1 VQATPKPR
9 GSWWIAGGLLLLAL
23 APFYACALVSKPA
36 VTAPPSGMDLP
47 RRVAV
52 LPFEN
57 RTSNPEAA
65 TVLRRMF
72 FNFFS
77 ALNYVDIVPAV
88 VDATLE
94 ASRIST
100 TTGAGEASPMERLGQ
115 LLGVDAVVVGEVLA
129 LGQTYALV
137 YANQQAG
144 LRARMVRCSTGQVV
158 WEMEHTVTLHE
169 GDLPLSLT
177 GLAAAIVKTAFNYH
191 QSDTMRVASE
201 LCMQM
206 TASMPNPPAESEIPP
221 LIQALVHN
229 GAAGLL
235 SPGDELRVVMI
246 GDKRHKASL
255 SLPPL
260 LLEAPMEEKE
270 PGVYVASYRIQ
281 PQDRLAE
288 GQLTGYLRS
297 PSGSSRQWMDTLG
310 PIRAGRPTALPA
322 VIAADTVLAADQSPY
337 LVEDVLV
344 VMPGATLT
352 IEPGVVVWFRSL
364 GLVVR
369 GTLHACGTAEHSVIF
384 SSLKVK
390 GWKGIFIEGSEGENH
405 FQHCRISGAE
415 FGIRSTRARLVV
427 EDCRLQENTW
437 AVVAEDGQVD
447 IRGSLVR
454 ASAKTGIAMRNS
466 RLAVNGSVITENA
479 AGGFLLEGSTAVIE
493 GNNIVNNGGWG
504 IKTIGAAIEIHA
516 GNNWWGKGD
525 ADLSEMV
532 KGDVLT
538 HPLLPAPIGAG
549 FAVHPPY

>member
-1 VQATPKPR
+1 
-9 GSWWIAGGLLLLAL
+9 LLLLAL
-23 APFYACALVSKPA
+23 APFYACSRVSKPG
-36 VTAPPSGMDLP
+36 VNAPPSGMDLP
-47 RRVAV
+47 RKVAV

-77 ALNYVDIVPAV
+77 SLNYADIEPAV

-94 ASRIST
+94 ASRILK
-100 TTGAGEASPMERLGQ
+100 TTGTGGALPVAKLGL
-115 LLGVDAVVVGEVLA
+115 LLGVDAVVVGEALA
-129 LGQTYALV
+129 LGQTYAFV

-144 LRARMVRCSTGQVV
+144 LRARMVHCSTGQVI

-169 GDLPLSLT
+169 GDLPMSLPS
-177 GLAAAIVKTAFNYH
+177 LAAAIVKTVYNYQ
-191 QSDTMRVASE
+191 QSDTMRAASE

-206 TASMPNPPAESEIPP
+206 AASIPNPTAEAEIPP
-221 LIQALVHN
+221 QIQTLVHN

-246 GDKRHKASL
+246 GDKNHKASL

-260 LLEAPMEEKE
+260 LLDAPMEEKE

-288 GQLTGYLRS
+288 GRLTGYLRS
-297 PSGSSRQWMDTLG
+297 PSGSSRQWVDTLG
-310 PIRAGRPTALPA
+310 PIRAGRPTVLPS
-322 VIAADTVLAADQSPY
+322 VISADTVLAAASSPY
-337 LVEDVLV
+337 LVEDALV
-344 VMPGATLT
+344 IMPGATLT

-369 GTLHACGTAEHSVIF
+369 GTLQASGTAEHPVIF
-384 SSLKVK
+384 SSMKVK
-390 GWKGIFIEGSEGENH
+390 GWKGVFIEGGQGENL
-405 FQHCRISGAE
+405 FRHCRISGAE
-415 FGIRSTRARLVV
+415 FGIRSARARLVV

-437 AVVAEDGQVD
+437 GVVAEDGQVD

-454 ASAKTGIAMRNS
+454 ASAKTGIAARNA
-466 RLAVNGSVITENA
+466 RLAVKGSVITENA
-479 AGGFLLEGSTAVIE
+479 AGGFLLEGSPAIIE

-504 IKTIGAAIEIHA
+504 IKTVGPPSEVHA
-516 GNNWWGKGD
+516 GNNWWGKGE
-525 ADLSEMV
+525 ADLSEV
-532 KGDVLT
+532 IKGAVLT
-538 HPLLPAPIGAG
+538 RPLLPAPISAG
-549 FAVHPPY
+549 FAANPLN

>member
-1 VQATPKPR
+1 
-9 GSWWIAGGLLLLAL
+9 LLLLAL
-23 APFYACALVSKPA
+23 APFYACLRVSKPA
-36 VTAPPSGMDLP
+36 VNALPSGMDLP
-47 RRVAV
+47 RKVAV

-77 ALNYVDIVPAV
+77 SLNYADIEPAV

-94 ASRIST
+94 ASRIVKT
-100 TTGAGEASPMERLGQ
+100 TAAGGSLPLERLGH
-115 LLGVDAVVVGEVLA
+115 LLGVDAVVVGEALA

-144 LRARMVRCSTGQVV
+144 LRARMLRCSTGQVI
-158 WEMEHTVTLHE
+158 WEMEHTVTLHA
-169 GDLPLSLT
+169 GDLPLSLPS
-177 GLAAAIVKTAFNYH
+177 LAAAIVKTAFNYQ
-191 QSDTMRVASE
+191 QSNTMRAASD

-206 TASMPNPPAESEIPP
+206 VASIPNPPAEEEIPP
-221 LIQALVHN
+221 QIQTLVHN

-246 GDKRHKASL
+246 GDKKHKASL

-288 GQLTGYLRS
+288 GELTGYLRS
-297 PSGSSRQWMDTLG
+297 PSGSSRQWVDTLG
-310 PIRAGRPTALPA
+310 PIRAGRPTGLPS
-322 VIAADTVLAADQSPY
+322 VISVDTVLAADPSPY
-337 LVEDVLV
+337 LVEDALV

-369 GTLHACGTAEHSVIF
+369 GALQACGTAEHPVIF

-405 FQHCRISGAE
+405 FRHCRISGAE
-415 FGIRSTRARLVV
+415 FGIRSVRARLVV

-437 AVVAEDGQVD
+437 GVVAEDSQVD

-454 ASAKTGIAMRNS
+454 ASTKTGIAARNS

-479 AGGFLLEGSTAVIE
+479 AGGFLLEGSPAIIE
-493 GNNIVNNGGWG
+493 GNNIINNGSWG
-504 IKTIGAAIEIHA
+504 IKTIGAPAEVHA
-516 GNNWWGKGD
+516 GNNWWGKGE
-525 ADLSEMV
+525 ADLSEV
-532 KGDVLT
+532 IKGAVLT
-538 HPLLPAPIGAG
+538 HPLLPAPISAG
-549 FAVHPPY
+549 FAAIPLN

>member
-1 VQATPKPR
+1 
-9 GSWWIAGGLLLLAL
+9 
-23 APFYACALVSKPA
+23 
-36 VTAPPSGMDLP
+36 MDLP
-47 RRVAV
+47 RKVAV

-57 RTSNPEAA
+57 RTSNPDAA

-77 ALNYVDIVPAV
+77 SLNYMDIEPAA

-94 ASRIST
+94 ASHIL
-100 TTGAGEASPMERLGQ
+100 EAATADGGPLPLERLGQ
-115 LLGVDAVVVGEVLA
+115 LLGVDAVVVGEALA

-144 LRARMVRCSTGQVV
+144 LHVRMLRCSTGQVI

-169 GDLPLSLT
+169 GDLPLSLP
-177 GLAAAIVKTAFNYH
+177 GLAAAIVKTAFNYQ
-191 QSDTMRVASE
+191 QSNTMRAASE

-206 TASMPNPPAESEIPP
+206 TASIPTPPAEAEIPP

-246 GDKRHKASL
+246 GDEKHKASL

-260 LLEAPMEEKE
+260 IIEAPMEEKE

-281 PQDRLAE
+281 PRDRLAE

-297 PSGSSRQWMDTLG
+297 PSGSSRQWVDTLG
-310 PIRAGRPTALPA
+310 PIRAGRPTVLPA
-322 VIAADTVLAADQSPY
+322 VVSADTRLAADQSPY
-337 LVEDVLV
+337 LVEDALV
-344 VMPGATLT
+344 VMPGAVLTLD
-352 IEPGVVVWFRSL
+352 PGVVVWFRSL

-369 GTLHACGTAEHSVIF
+369 GTLHACGTAEHPVIF
-384 SSLKVK
+384 SSLKTK
-390 GWKGIFIEGSEGENH
+390 GWKGIFMDGAGGENLLR
-405 FQHCRISGAE
+405 HCRISEAE
-415 FGIRSTRARLVV
+415 FGIRSARSRLVV

-437 AVVAEDGQVD
+437 GVVAEDGQVD

-454 ASAKTGIAMRNS
+454 ASRKTGIAARNS
-466 RLAVNGSVITENA
+466 RLAVEGSVVTENA
-479 AGGFLLEGSTAVIE
+479 AGGFLLEGSPALIE

-504 IKTIGAAIEIHA
+504 IKTVGPPTEVHA
-516 GNNWWGKGD
+516 GNNWWGKAEPD
-525 ADLSEMV
+525 VSEMI
-532 KGDVLT
+532 KGTVSA
-538 HPLLPAPIGAG
+538 HPPLPAPIRAG
-549 FAVHPPY
+549 FAPNTMNSSRSRP

>member
-1 VQATPKPR
+1 M
-9 GSWWIAGGLLLLAL
+9 G
-23 APFYACALVSKPA
+23 
-36 VTAPPSGMDLP
+36 LP
-47 RRVAV
+47 RKVAV

-65 TVLRRMF
+65 IVLRGMF

-77 ALNYVDIVPAV
+77 SLNYADIEPSV
-88 VDATLE
+88 VDATL
-94 ASRIST
+94 AVSQILKT
-100 TTGAGEASPMERLGQ
+100 TAAGGSLPLKRLGQ
-115 LLGVDAVVVGEVLA
+115 LLGVDAVVVGEALA
-129 LGQTYALV
+129 LGQTYAVV

-144 LRARMVRCSTGQVV
+144 LRARMLRCSTGQVI

-169 GDLPLSLT
+169 GDLPLSLPS
-177 GLAAAIVKTAFNYH
+177 LAAAIVKTAFNYQ
-191 QSDTMRVASE
+191 QSNTMRATTE

-206 TASMPNPPAESEIPP
+206 TAAIPNPPAESEIPP

-246 GDKRHKASL
+246 GAKKNNASL

-260 LLEAPMEEKE
+260 LLDAPMEEKE
-270 PGVYVASYRIQ
+270 PGIYVASYRIQ
-281 PQDRLAE
+281 PQDRLVE
-288 GQLTGYLRS
+288 GQLTGYLRA
-297 PSGSSRQWMDTLG
+297 PSGSSRQWVDTLG
-310 PIRAGRPTALPA
+310 PIRAGKPTALPT
-322 VIAADTVLAADQSPY
+322 VIAADTVLAADLSPY

-352 IEPGVVVWFRSL
+352 IDPGVAVWFRSL

-369 GTLHACGTAEHSVIF
+369 GTLHACGTAEHPVIF

-415 FGIRSTRARLVV
+415 FGIRSARARLVV

-479 AGGFLLEGSTAVIE
+479 AGGFLLEDSPAIIE
-493 GNNIVNNGGWG
+493 GNNIVNNGSWG
-504 IKTIGAAIEIHA
+504 IKAIGAAAEIHA

-525 ADLSEMV
+525 ADLSEV
-532 KGDVLT
+532 IKGAVLT

-549 FAVHPPY
+549 FANRLN